1 MIHLRPQRVY
11 KPSAASSLGNLDDFI
26 DRYFNK
32 DLYRLRLETPRGT
45 SITADNS
52 QITCFAHIFDKED
65 GTELTDLLKGRG
77 YRPTWLLDGKPIDS
91 TCVSEDGYQ
100 LTLETTHLPDI
111 YQAVT
116 LQARDTDI
124 LLALTDESQ
133 DKAWLQ
139 RVIASGD
146 FHTHLLQSSEKLL
159 NVTQLNTI
167 RVEGLEDIKRDLS
180 KDISANRSALE
191 ELHKNPLTVD
201 KDGYWRV
208 WDITQHQ
215 YVTTQYQSRGRDGA
229 DGKDG
234 HTPLIRWNGTNLL
247 IDDLQAVDLRGR
259 DGVDG
264 KDGHTPLIRWSGT
277 NLLIDNLQAVDL
289 QGAKGLDGKDAGR
302 YLGKAVAISNDLW
315 GNYSPAGSGYWVTA
329 KEGDYVYLTEDSG
342 SNWHKETYYIVR
354 EHTDKTVWEEY
365 DIKGHTPVLTLDRD
379 SRLLADGKLV
389 SAESL
394 KGKDGHTPVI
404 NWDGTKLIID
414 NMRPV
419 DLRGEPGHNPSPEE
433 VLDSSDFSE
442 LLAQEVDHSVTPK
455 FISQQE
461 IIASAFADQNQRI
474 DAVEDTYKVT
484 VTTRGE
490 IRNAKVYDGVTVNN
504 TPAIQHKAHIYS
516 LFGTD
521 KSTTLGDKLTWT
533 INKGRAGSTTQPQER
548 KITGL
553 VCNVYDSDLVYNG
566 VGARYY
572 DIELESQFNP
582 SSTTLEYKAHVT
594 SQDTTGSKNLLQ
606 DGLSQK
612 SLVNGCFQYSLYAT
626 TYDRKGTF
634 TFSFDASR
642 VKRPPKGG
650 QFLIKFFP
658 GSRYEKLEYIP
669 FKFGERR
676 YSVTTVIVEKTT
688 GTGKSPD
695 FIEVYPNSKEEYSKD
710 PDSGDLVV
718 DFVKLER
725 GAVAT
730 EWTPAPEDILR
741 DISNANEEISKRART
756 THLDNALN
764 YMYNLHAQLEE
775 TPFITVSKGGNLSV
789 RGLAQY
795 CPIKPGIDPDET
807 VTARKCVNGV
817 KEQSVDLVLRSDYN
831 NLKAQVQN
839 LAAKVAQ
846 LEARNVIKPDPSR
859 GGQSTIYPKYGDWIL
874 TSDSREQYIS
884 FAGLNAEIGRSIYVQ
899 TRKRAYLYSI
909 GHSYFGL
916 PGSSTSENQWL
927 SNNTTYRFVRAS
939 SDSWFV
945 TASSS
950 PYPWT

>member
-1 MIHLRPQRVY
+1 MLYLRPQRVY
-11 KPSAASSLGNLDDFI
+11 KPSALSYLGNPSDIADSII

-91 TCVSEDGYQ
+91 TRISEDGYQ

-146 FHTHLLQSSEKLL
+146 IPTHLLQASEKLL

-167 RVEGLEDIKRDLS
+167 RVEGLEEIKQDLS
-180 KDISANRSALE
+180 KDISANRTALE

-215 YVTTQYQSRGRDGA
+215 YITTQYQSRGEKGEQGEAGATGAKGDKGDKGDKPVITLNDKYQLLA
-229 DGKDG
+229 DGVLVSAVSLKG
-234 HTPLIRWNGTNLL
+234 EPG
-247 IDDLQAVDLRGR
+247 QAGATGAKGR
-259 DGVDG
+259 DG
-264 KDGHTPLIRWSGT
+264 K
-277 NLLIDNLQAVDL
+277 N
-289 QGAKGLDGKDAGR
+289 AGR
-302 YLGKAVAISNDLW
+302 YLGKATRIDTTLSSN
-315 GNYSPAGSGYWVTA
+315 YYPERSGGWKTA
-329 KEGDYVYLTEDSG
+329 EEGDYVYLTESEDG
-342 SNWHKETYYIVR
+342 WRKDTYYIVR
-354 EHTDKTVWEEY
+354 ERKSSTVWEEY
-365 DIKGHTPVLTLDRD
+365 NIKGRSPKVYLGSDYYLYVDD
-379 SRLLADGKLV
+379 V
-389 SAESL
+389 QQQYL
-394 KGKDGHTPVI
+394 KGDKGDKGERGYQG
-404 NWDGTKLIID
+404 DK
-414 NMRPV
+414 
-419 DLRGEPGHNPSPEE
+419 GEPGHSPSPTE
-433 VLDSSDFSE
+433 VLGSPDFSA
-442 LLAQEVDHSVTPK
+442 LLEQEVDRSVKPNL
-455 FISQQE
+455 ISYQE
-461 IIASAFADQNQRI
+461 SIDSHNQRI
-474 DAVEDTYKVT
+474 EAVEETYKVI

-490 IRNAKVYDGVTVNN
+490 IRNAKVYDGVIIDD
-504 TPAIQHKAHIYS
+504 TPAIQHTAHIYS
-516 LFGTD
+516 LLGKD
-521 KSTTLGDKLTWT
+521 RSTTLGHKLTWT
-533 INKGRAGSTTQPQER
+533 INKGRTAETDKPRER
-548 KITGL
+548 TVTGL
-553 VCNVYDSDLVYNG
+553 ICNVYDSDLVDNG
-566 VGARYY
+566 ITPRYY
-572 DIELESQFNP
+572 DIELERRESYT
-582 SSTTLEYKAHVT
+582 TTLEYKAHVT
-594 SQDTTGSKNLLQ
+594 SQDSAGSKNLVQ

-612 SLVNGCFQYSLYAT
+612 TLVDGCFQYRLYT
-626 TYDRKGTF
+626 TAYDREGTF
-634 TFSFDASR
+634 TFSFDVSR

-658 GSRYEKLEYIP
+658 GSRYERLEYIP
-669 FKFGERR
+669 FENGKRR
-676 YSVTTVIVEKTT
+676 YSVTTIIAGQATELTT
-688 GTGKSPD
+688 APD
-695 FIEVYPNSKEEYSKD
+695 KPIDLIEVYPNSKEEYYKA
-710 PDSGDLVV
+710 PNSGDLVL
-718 DFVKLER
+718 DYVKLER

-730 EWTPAPEDILR
+730 EWTPAPEDLLR
-741 DISNANEEISKRART
+741 DISKANKEIRERASAV
-756 THLDNALN
+756 HLDNAFEYIRNILKELDSARSYTISESGYISSSRHN
-764 YMYNLHAQLEE
+764 TCRTASKEVVPYKMTCRIPDAQPQIRL
-775 TPFITVSKGGNLSV
+775 T
-789 RGLAQY
+789 
-795 CPIKPGIDPDET
+795 
-807 VTARKCVNGV
+807 
-817 KEQSVDLVLRSDYN
+817 LRSDYDT
-831 NLKAQVQN
+831 LKAQVQA
-839 LAAKVAQ
+839 LADKVAQ
-846 LEARNVIKPDPSR
+846 LEARNVIKPDASR
-859 GGQSTIYPKYGDWIL
+859 GGQSTIYPKYDEWIL

-884 FAGLNAEIGRSIYVQ
+884 FAGLNAEIGRSIYIQ